1 MAISTTEAQSL
12 IQETIVPMLVEPL
25 QAASVVLEAGPTIID
40 SSAPVRVPTLEA
52 VTDPG
57 WVGENQLI
65 PDTNTVNFG
74 EIELLPTE
82 RKSIKTIT
90 RVSNELI
97 RAATQNVSTI
107 LEARLVND
115 VRMKLDDGLLLG
127 TGADNTITGIFNQTG
142 TTKLEHTPA
151 DPDSYL
157 DALAAASADEST
169 PTTFFVNG
177 ADFYSLRKIKDN
189 NGRYIMTGGPAEGVP
204 YALHGTNVVVSNKVP
219 AGKAALLNMKDV
231 VVVRDLD
238 PRVTLLTE
246 RYAEYDQVGIRV
258 VTRYDL
264 GLLRPSNVYI
274 LDSAAAGA

>member
-1 MAISTTEAQSL
+1 MAINSTAARAL

-40 SSAPVRVPTLEA
+40 SSAPVRVPTLA
-52 VTDPG
+52 DVGDPG
-57 WVGENQLI
+57 WVGENELI
-65 PDTNTVNFG
+65 SDTDTVNFG

-107 LEARLVND
+107 LETRLVND
-115 VRMKLDDGLLLG
+115 VRKKLDDGLLLG

-142 TTKLEHTPA
+142 TTKLAYNPV

-157 DALAAASADEST
+157 DALAAASAAEAT

-177 ADFYSLRKIKDN
+177 ADFYRLRKIKDN

-219 AGKAALLNMKDV
+219 AGKAALLNIKDV
-231 VVVRDLD
+231 VVVRDVD
-238 PRVTLLTE
+238 PRVTLLNE

-264 GLLRPSNVYI
+264 GLLRPSTVYI
-274 LDSAAAGA
+274 LQSAAGA

>member
-52 VTDPG
+52 VTKPD
-57 WVGENQLI
+57 WVGENELI
-65 PDTNTVNFG
+65 PDTDTVEFG

-107 LEARLVND
+107 LETRLVND

-142 TTKLEHTPA
+142 TTSLEHDPV

-169 PTTFFVNG
+169 PTTFYVNG

-219 AGKAALLNMKDV
+219 AGKAALLNIKDV

-274 LDSAAAGA
+274 LDSAAGA

>member
-1 MAISTTEAQSL
+1 MAISSTEGRAL

-40 SSAPVRVPTLEA
+40 SSAPVRVPTLEDVGDTA
-52 VTDPG
+52 
-57 WVGENQLI
+57 WVAENGLI
-65 PDTNTVNFG
+65 PDNDTVNFG

-107 LEARLVND
+107 LETRLVND
-115 VRMKLDDGLLLG
+115 VRQKLDDGLLLG
-127 TGADNTITGIFNQTG
+127 DGADNTITGIFNQVG
-142 TTKLEHTPA
+142 TTELSHDPV

-169 PTTFFVNG
+169 PTTFFING
-177 ADFYSLRKIKDN
+177 ADFFALRKIKDN

-219 AGKAALLNMKDV
+219 AGKAALLNIKDV
-231 VVVRDLD
+231 VIVRDVD

-246 RYAEYDQVGIRV
+246 RYAEFDQVGIRV

-274 LDSAAAGA
+274 LDSAAGA

>member
-1 MAISTTEAQSL
+1 MAISSTEARAL

-40 SSAPVRVPTLEA
+40 SSAPVRVPTLED
-52 VTDPG
+52 VGDPA
-57 WVGENQLI
+57 WVGENELI
-65 PDTNTVNFG
+65 ADTDTVNFG

-97 RAATQNVSTI
+97 RAATQNVSSI
-107 LEARLVND
+107 LETRLVND
-115 VRMKLDDGLLLG
+115 VRKKLDDGLLLG
-127 TGADNTITGIFNQTG
+127 TGADNTITGIFNQAG
-142 TTKLEHTPA
+142 TTQLEHAPA

-204 YALHGTNVVVSNKVP
+204 YALHGTNVIVSNKVP
-219 AGKAALLNMKDV
+219 AGKAALLNIKDV
-231 VVVRDLD
+231 VVVRDVD

-246 RYAEYDQVGIRV
+246 RYAEYDQTGIRV

-274 LDSAAAGA
+274 LNSAAGA

>member
-1 MAISTTEAQSL
+1 MAINSTDARAL

-40 SSAPVRVPTLEA
+40 SSAPVRVPTLED
-52 VTDPG
+52 VGDPG
-57 WVGENQLI
+57 WVGENELI
-65 PDTNTVNFG
+65 SDTDTVNFG

-107 LEARLVND
+107 LETRLVND
-115 VRMKLDDGLLLG
+115 VRKKLDDGLLLG
-127 TGADNTITGIFNQTG
+127 TGADNTITGIFNQPG
-142 TTKLEHTPA
+142 TTKLAYDPV

-157 DALAAASADEST
+157 DALAAASADEAT
-169 PTTFFVNG
+169 PTTFYVNG
-177 ADFYSLRKIKDN
+177 ADFYRLRKIKDN

-219 AGKAALLNMKDV
+219 AGKAALLNIKDV
-231 VVVRDLD
+231 VVVRDVD

-264 GLLRPSNVYI
+264 GLLRPSTVYI
-274 LDSAAAGA
+274 LESAAGA

>member
-1 MAISTTEAQSL
+1 MAINSTDARAL

-40 SSAPVRVPTLEA
+40 SSAPVRVPTLED
-52 VTDPG
+52 VGDPG
-57 WVGENQLI
+57 WVGENELI
-65 PDTNTVNFG
+65 SDTDTVNFG

-107 LEARLVND
+107 LETRLVND
-115 VRMKLDDGLLLG
+115 VRKKLDDGLLLG
-127 TGADNTITGIFNQTG
+127 TGADNTITGIFNQPG
-142 TTKLEHTPA
+142 TTKLAYDPV

-157 DALAAASADEST
+157 DALAAASADEAT
-169 PTTFFVNG
+169 PTTFYVNG
-177 ADFYSLRKIKDN
+177 ADFYKLRKIKDN

-219 AGKAALLNMKDV
+219 AGKAALLNIKDV
-231 VVVRDLD
+231 VVVRDVD
-238 PRVTLLTE
+238 PRVTLLNE

-264 GLLRPSNVYI
+264 GLLRPKTVYI
-274 LDSAAAGA
+274 LESAAGA

>member
-40 SSAPVRVPTLEA
+40 SSAPVRVPTLGDIG
-52 VTDPG
+52 DPA
-57 WVGENQLI
+57 WVGENELI
-65 PDTNTVNFG
+65 PDTDTVDFG

-127 TGADNTITGIFNQTG
+127 DGVGNTITGIFNQAG
-142 TTKLEHTPA
+142 TTQLEHAPA

-169 PTTFFVNG
+169 PTTFYING
-177 ADFYSLRKIKDN
+177 SDFYSLRKIKDA

-204 YALHGTNVVVSNKVP
+204 YTLHGTNVIVSNKVP
-219 AGKAALLNMKDV
+219 AGKAALLNIKDV

-274 LDSAAAGA
+274 LDSATGA

>member
-1 MAISTTEAQSL
+1 MAISSTEARAL

-40 SSAPVRVPTLEA
+40 SSAPVRVPTLED
-52 VTDPG
+52 VGDPA
-57 WVGENQLI
+57 WVGENELI
-65 PDTNTVNFG
+65 PDDDTVNFG

-107 LEARLVND
+107 LETRLVND
-115 VRMKLDDGLLLG
+115 VRKKLDDGLLLG
-127 TGADNTITGIFNQTG
+127 DGVGNTITGIFNQAG
-142 TTKLEHTPA
+142 TTQLEHAPA

-177 ADFYSLRKIKDN
+177 ADFYDLRKIKDN

-204 YALHGTNVVVSNKVP
+204 YALHGTNVIVSNKVP
-219 AGKAALLNMKDV
+219 AGKAALLNIKDV
-231 VVVRDLD
+231 VVVRDVD

-274 LDSAAAGA
+274 LDSAAGA

>member
-1 MAISTTEAQSL
+1 MAISSTDARAL

-25 QAASVVLEAGPTIID
+25 QAASVVLESGPTIID
-40 SSAPVRVPTLEA
+40 SSAPVRVPTLEE
-52 VTDPG
+52 VTNPG
-57 WVGENQLI
+57 WVGENELI
-65 PDTNTVNFG
+65 SDTDTVDFG

-107 LEARLVND
+107 LENRLVND
-115 VRMKLDDGLLLG
+115 VRKKLDDGLLLG

-142 TTKLEHTPA
+142 TTKLNYDPV

-169 PTTFFVNG
+169 PTTFYVNG
-177 ADFYSLRKIKDN
+177 ADFYDLRKIKDN

-204 YALHGTNVVVSNKVP
+204 YALHGTNVIVSNKVP
-219 AGKAALLNMKDV
+219 AGKAALLNIKDV
-231 VVVRDLD
+231 VIVRDVD

-274 LDSAAAGA
+274 LDSSAGA

>member
-57 WVGENQLI
+57 WVGENELI
-65 PDTNTVNFG
+65 PDTNTVEFG

-115 VRMKLDDGLLLG
+115 VRKKLDDGLLLG

-142 TTKLEHTPA
+142 TTPLEHDPA

-169 PTTFFVNG
+169 PTTFYING

-204 YALHGTNVVVSNKVP
+204 YALHGTNVKVSNKVP
-219 AGKAALLNMKDV
+219 AGKAALLNIKDV

-274 LDSAAAGA
+274 LNSAAGV

>member
-1 MAISTTEAQSL
+1 MAISSADAQAL
-12 IQETIVPMLVEPL
+12 IQNTIVPMLVEPL
-25 QAASVVLEAGPTIID
+25 QAASVVLESGPTIID
-40 SSAPVRVPTLEA
+40 SSSPVRVPTLED
-52 VTDPG
+52 VGDPS
-57 WVGENQLI
+57 WVGENELI
-65 PDTNTVNFG
+65 PDNDTVDFG

-107 LEARLVND
+107 LETRLVND
-115 VRMKLDDGLLLG
+115 VRKKLDDGLLLG

-142 TTKLEHTPA
+142 TTKLEHDPV

-157 DALAAASADEST
+157 DALAAAAAAEST
-169 PTTFFVNG
+169 PTTFYING
-177 ADFYSLRKIKDN
+177 ADFFKLRKIKDS
-189 NGRYIMTGGPAEGVP
+189 NGRYIMTGGPAENVP
-204 YALHGTNVVVSNKVP
+204 YILHGTNVKVSNKIP
-219 AGKAALLNMKDV
+219 AGKAALLNIKDV
-231 VVVRDLD
+231 VVVRDID

-274 LDSAAAGA
+274 LDSAAGA

>member
-1 MAISTTEAQSL
+1 MAISSTEARAL

-25 QAASVVLEAGPTIID
+25 QAASVVLESGPTIID
-40 SSAPVRVPTLEA
+40 SSSPVRVPTLED
-52 VTDPG
+52 VGDPS
-57 WVGENQLI
+57 WVGENELI
-65 PDTNTVNFG
+65 PDNDTVDFG

-115 VRMKLDDGLLLG
+115 VRKKLDDGLLLG
-127 TGADNTITGIFNQTG
+127 DGAGNTITGIFNQAG
-142 TTKLEHTPA
+142 TTQLAHDPV

-157 DALAAASADEST
+157 DALAAAAAAEST
-169 PTTFFVNG
+169 PTTFYING
-177 ADFYSLRKIKDN
+177 TDFFKLRKIKDS
-189 NGRYIMTGGPAEGVP
+189 NGRYIMTGGPAENVP
-204 YALHGTNVVVSNKVP
+204 YILHGTNVKVSNKIP
-219 AGKAALLNMKDV
+219 AGKAALLNIKDV
-231 VVVRDLD
+231 VVVRDID

-274 LDSAAAGA
+274 LDSAAGA

>member
-1 MAISTTEAQSL
+1 MAINSTDARAL

-40 SSAPVRVPTLEA
+40 SSAPVRVPTLED
-52 VTDPG
+52 VGDPG
-57 WVGENQLI
+57 WVGENELI
-65 PDTNTVNFG
+65 SDTDTVNFG

-107 LEARLVND
+107 LETRLVND
-115 VRMKLDDGLLLG
+115 VRKKLDDGLLLG
-127 TGADNTITGIFNQTG
+127 TGADNTITGIFNQPG
-142 TTKLEHTPA
+142 TTKLAYNPV

-157 DALAAASADEST
+157 DALAAASAAEAT

-177 ADFYSLRKIKDN
+177 SDFYRLRKIKDN

-219 AGKAALLNMKDV
+219 AGKAALLNIKDV
-231 VVVRDLD
+231 VVVRDVD
-238 PRVTLLTE
+238 PRVTLLNE

-264 GLLRPSNVYI
+264 GLLRPSTVYI
-274 LDSAAAGA
+274 LQAAAGA